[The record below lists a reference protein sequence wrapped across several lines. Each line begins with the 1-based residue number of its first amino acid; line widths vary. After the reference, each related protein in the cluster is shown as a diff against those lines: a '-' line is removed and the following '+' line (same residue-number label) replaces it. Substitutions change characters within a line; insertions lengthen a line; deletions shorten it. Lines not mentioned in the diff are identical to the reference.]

1 MRVPIRKGGK
11 YTFIQTDPHLTQAKF
26 DELSRKLSWLK
37 KIGQP
42 RAIVEVQRLAELGDF
57 SENAAYQIAKG
68 KLRGINQ
75 KIFDLEDHLK
85 KAIIISQPTSGGFVR
100 LGSTVTVEINGRS
113 RTFQILGSTET
124 NPGGG
129 VISHNSPIGAAVMDR
144 RVGDTVKVSL
154 ANGKVDCRII
164 QIN

>member
-11 YTFIQTDPHLTQAKF
+11 YTFIQADPHLTQAKF
-26 DELSRKLSWLK
+26 DEFSRKLAWLK

-75 KIFDLEDHLK
+75 KILDLEDHLK
-85 KAIIISQPTSGGFVR
+85 KAIIISQPTTAGFVR
-100 LGSTVTVEINGRS
+100 LGSTVTVEINGRV
-113 RTFQILGSTET
+113 RIFQILGSSET
-124 NPGGG
+124 NPSGG
-129 VISHNSPIGAAVMDR
+129 VISHSSPIGAAIMDK
-144 RVGDTVKVSL
+144 RVGDMVKINLV
-154 ANGKVDCRII
+154 NGQADCRII
-164 QIN
+164 KID